1 MSVQSKCPRRV
12 NRRSF
17 LYGVGGVGIGL
28 PFLESAPDR
37 SAWAADEQPTFA
49 LFIGTA
55 NGVIANAFWPTQ
67 LGELTN
73 LAADPNAVGIL
84 GEFAEQLLVV
94 SGLRYP
100 PANTVGY
107 SHSLSYAM
115 MLTGAPSEDVG
126 NSQARSTAASIDVI
140 LAPTL
145 SPSGSAP
152 LALYSGMQRVF
163 VNDAMS
169 WTAEGEGRI
178 GQGNPFVVYSDLVGR
193 FGANADPAG
202 LDNHVLV
209 RRQSVIDLAR
219 DELLAFQARGRV
231 SQNDKTRLEQHLS
244 ALRDIEQSLGEV
256 ASAACTTSQLDVAG
270 INAVQETYRQDG
282 MVEVVAKL
290 QLELAAFAFA
300 CNLEHVATLQSG
312 DGEDRTTYDVP
323 SNERGWNFHHISQ
336 QIQSDG
342 AAGEDALAVQAHIE
356 IDRLRMETFA
366 HGLRHFAAH
375 QLLDKTV
382 IMWANQMS
390 DGRSGSFLDLPIVL
404 AGNPYGRLS
413 TGRYVSYPGRENG
426 ELLTTIAQVLGVDR
440 VVGTAQGGLDDLLV

>member
-1 MSVQSKCPRRV
+1 RRV

-169 WTAEGEGRI
+169 WTAEGEVRI

-219 DELLAFQARGRV
+219 DELLAFQARGR
-231 SQNDKTRLEQHLS
+231 
-244 ALRDIEQSLGEV
+244 I
-256 ASAACTTSQLDVAG
+256 
-270 INAVQETYRQDG
+270 
-282 MVEVVAKL
+282 
-290 QLELAAFAFA
+290 
-300 CNLEHVATLQSG
+300 
-312 DGEDRTTYDVP
+312 
-323 SNERGWNFHHISQ
+323 
-336 QIQSDG
+336 
-342 AAGEDALAVQAHIE
+342 
-356 IDRLRMETFA
+356 
-366 HGLRHFAAH
+366 
-375 QLLDKTV
+375 
-382 IMWANQMS
+382 
-390 DGRSGSFLDLPIVL
+390 
-404 AGNPYGRLS
+404 
-413 TGRYVSYPGRENG
+413 
-426 ELLTTIAQVLGVDR
+426 
-440 VVGTAQGGLDDLLV
+440 